1 VPVYAMIFDPVFPR
15 GRRDAVA
22 AAARTGG
29 RILEVGVGTGLS
41 LRSYSSGSR
50 VVGIDIAGPMLDK
63 ARRPVRREGLGRVE
77 SIAVD
82 DAENRDFPTASFIRF
97 LGLREQLEY
106 DATAPAKTAVQWSR
120 NEITTCQIIGGM
132 R

>member
-1 VPVYAMIFDPVFPR
+1 MTAILEREQVANAYGGWVPVYAMIFDPVFPR

-29 RILEVGVGTGLS
+29 RILEVGAGTGLS

-82 DAENRDFPTASFIRF
+82 DAKNRDFLTAWF
-97 LGLREQLEY
+97 LRLREHLEY
-106 DATAPAKTAVQWSR
+106 DATAPAKAAVEWS
-120 NEITTCQIIGGM
+120 
-132 R
+132 